1 MPQADRVLVPLDG
14 ALYVL
19 DGVGEGSEPRRLFD
33 PADAR
38 WAEVG
43 TGPLLDPKI
52 SADGEL
58 VCFVWGDE
66 ARRCA
71 RTPRAGLGPAA
82 LSSYTSQRVHHP
94 ELRHAPFSRR
104 TDAADPARLPLP
116 RRRCAAATC
125 RRRRTLRSRAG

>member
-1 MPQADRVLVPLDG
+1 MLVPLDG

-71 RTPRAGLGPAA
+71 RTPESQSSPTGRGQSLAA
-82 LSSYTSQRVHHP
+82 RG
-94 ELRHAPFSRR
+94 
-104 TDAADPARLPLP
+104 AARPNRGGASTVSLEPSPDPATR
-116 RRRCAAATC
+116 
-125 RRRRTLRSRAG
+125 